1 MALEDKAKNAAETAR
16 GKAKE
21 VVGGATGDKDLEAE
35 GKADQ
40 VVGHLKQAGEKVK
53 DAVHSGKSNEVT
65 AVPYL
70 LGGASGGRST
80 PLS

>member
-1 MALEDKAKNAAETAR
+1 MTVSTNDKAHNAAETAR

-21 VVGGATGDKDLEAE
+21 VVGRATKDEGLEVE

-53 DAVHSGKSNEVT
+53 DAFKTGSTSKDSRPSG
-65 AVPYL
+65 
-70 LGGASGGRST
+70 
-80 PLS
+80 